1 MAKPAPHITR
11 RVTLAE
17 LCDLITDGKHGDC
30 TPDKTS
36 GYYFLSCKDVRDGKL
51 SYDGARQITAADFVE
66 THRRTRL
73 EPGDILITNSGTIGR
88 MAIAPDVALTR
99 RTTFQK
105 SVAIVKADVK
115 KVDGRWLYYYL
126 LAEMD
131 RLSGVAGGTAQKNL
145 LLRDMRGFQ
154 IELPDRQTQ
163 RRIASILAAY
173 DDLIETNRRRMA
185 LLEQAARLLYREWF
199 VHLHFPGHDHVRV
212 VDGVPEGWERKR
224 IDEVA
229 ETVGGGTP
237 STVVSD
243 YWDGDITWVVPSDV
257 TKNDGI
263 VLLDSERKITEKG
276 LRESSARLVPANT
289 ILMTSRASVGFF
301 ALMDR
306 EVCTN
311 QGFINVI
318 PHEGAL
324 RMYLLF
330 NLMYRVDEIRSNAKG
345 STYPEINKSTFR
357 GLSVIVPPIEI
368 CREFAAVIGPMIGQ
382 IRNIKKQVVNLAQA
396 RDLLLPRLMSGEIVV

>member
-1 MAKPAPHITR
+1 MSNRQDARTSWRTATLQELVYFQRGYDITKADQKPGEIPVVSSSGINSHHSEAKADGPGVVIGRKGSLGTVHYIEGPYWPHDT
-11 RVTLAE
+11 TLWSR
-17 LCDLITDGKHGDC
+17 DLKGNNARYV
-30 TPDKTS
+30 
-36 GYYFLSCKDVRDGKL
+36 YYFLQTLGLQRYDVGNSNPTLNRNHIH
-51 SYDGARQITAADFVE
+51 S
-66 THRRTRL
+66 L
-73 EPGDILITNSGTIGR
+73 EIKIPEYHS
-88 MAIAPDVALTR
+88 
-99 RTTFQK
+99 Q
-105 SVAIVKADVK
+105 
-115 KVDGRWLYYYL
+115 
-126 LAEMD
+126 E
-131 RLSGVAGGTAQKNL
+131 
-145 LLRDMRGFQ
+145 
-154 IELPDRQTQ
+154 
-163 RRIASILAAY
+163 RIAAILSAY

-199 VHLHFPGHDHVRV
+199 VHLHFPGHDHGRV

-224 IDEVA
+224 IDKVA